1 MSIAGGVVV
10 ALGLLMTGT
19 SMLKVNG
26 DKGEWVATPQKLCD
40 GSAAA
45 SSRYARRDLRCACTE
60 LLRGVDVGLILDQFG
75 ELITCP
81 IQQGDGAKQARQRRE
96 ALLQTIA
103 DDEVPPRPGRSEP
116 LVCKDRQNKYTF
128 MTQPRYLYNL
138 EDNLAHAS

>member
-10 ALGLLMTGT
+10 ALGLLMAGT

-40 GSAAA
+40 GSAA
-45 SSRYARRDLRCACTE
+45 ACTE

-116 LVCKDRQNKYTF
+116 RVCKDRQNKYTF

-138 EDNLAHAS
+138 EDNLAQAS